1 MRAVVLDAPGPVE
14 NLHIREL
21 PLPEARPGT
30 VCFTGMLSNQ
40 WTVKDFYPIDYLPR
54 GVRLSAYGGDAADLP
69 AQILQEF
76 LDAATAGTA
85 IVPIDHVYP
94 FDQIVQAHTAMQ
106 AGHTKGKL
114 VITT

>member
-40 WTVKDFYPIDYLPR
+40 C
-54 GVRLSAYGGDAADLP
+54 
-69 AQILQEF
+69 
-76 LDAATAGTA
+76 
-85 IVPIDHVYP
+85 
-94 FDQIVQAHTAMQ
+94 
-106 AGHTKGKL
+106 
-114 VITT
+114 